1 VIASPFWRL
10 AVKRPLGAAFAAALL
25 ALVSP
30 SSVKAF
36 GENDSMPL
44 TQVVEALK
52 SEIAIARLAQ
62 RPDDARFRIEA
73 VDIELTAIAKQEG
86 QGGISL
92 EIPIVQEV
100 VGGLEIGEKTQL
112 SSTQKI
118 SLKLRPRDGFE
129 DVSGAGS
136 LGLAPAIQSVR
147 SVLREAMRPPAPF
160 AVDGFVFEAEFV
172 VARSLEGTV
181 KFVFLEAGAN
191 AAGIAK
197 QRVAVH
203 MVLAD

>member
-1 VIASPFWRL
+1 M
-10 AVKRPLGAAFAAALL
+10 ALL
-25 ALVSP
+25 AFAHPP
-30 SSVKAF
+30 SIRAF
-36 GENDSMPL
+36 SEVDSLPL

-52 SEIAIARLAQ
+52 SEIAIARLAH
-62 RPDDARFRIEA
+62 RPDDARFRIET

-92 EIPIVQEV
+92 EIPVVQEL
-100 VGGLEIGEKTQL
+100 VGGLEIAEEAQF

-118 SLKLRPRDGFE
+118 SLTLRPNDGFE
-129 DVSGAGS
+129 EVSGAGS

-147 SVLREAMRPPAPF
+147 GVLREAMRPPAPF
-160 AVDGFVFEAEFV
+160 ALDGFVFQAEFV
-172 VARSLEGTV
+172 VARSLEGSV

-203 MVLAD
+203 MVLAE